1 MSQNI
6 LVINSGSSSVKF
18 SLFDM
23 KQQTETASGL
33 AERLGSDDAALTVK
47 WSDGQTC
54 HALPDSAN
62 LENAQPE
69 SAYSSVLK
77 RIIAVLT
84 EQQLLERL
92 PLVIGH
98 RVVHGGELF
107 TDPVIITDA
116 VIDGIRQCIPLAPL
130 HNPANLAGIEALAT
144 LYPDILQVAVFDT
157 AFHQSLPAKAF
168 LYALPYALYEEH
180 RVRRYGFHGVS
191 HQYVAAEAAARL
203 GISAQHGIISAH
215 LGNGCSACAVAN
227 GQSMD
232 TTMGMTPLEGLV
244 MGTRSGDVDPGL
256 HQFLHQQK
264 GWDVETVTNMLNKES
279 GILGLSG
286 LSNDMRTLEAA
297 ANDGVERAQLALE
310 VFCFRLARHI
320 GGLATSLSQLDAL
333 VFTGGIGEN
342 SRFIRQKVIDNL
354 AIFGFALDPDRNAQN
369 GDAQGVIS
377 AGPGPKVLV
386 VKTKEEFMIAQAA
399 LALIQHPRL

>member
-23 KQQTETASGL
+23 THQTETASGL
-33 AERLGSDDAALTVK
+33 AERLGSDAAALTLR
-47 WSDGQTC
+47 WADGEYRQALHDSDYAT
-54 HALPDSAN
+54 
-62 LENAQPE
+62 
-69 SAYSSVLK
+69 VLTQ
-77 RIIAVLT
+77 IIAVLT
-84 EQQLLERL
+84 EQQLLHHL
-92 PLVIGH
+92 PKVIGH
-98 RVVHGGELF
+98 RVVHGGEVF
-107 TDPVIITDA
+107 SDPVIVTDEVLA
-116 VIDGIRQCIPLAPL
+116 SIRQCIALAPL

-144 LYPDILQVAVFDT
+144 LYPGIPQVAVFDT
-157 AFHQSLPAKAF
+157 AFHQSLAPKAF
-168 LYALPYALYEEH
+168 LYAVPYALYEQQG
-180 RVRRYGFHGVS
+180 VRRYGFHGVS
-191 HQYVAAEAAARL
+191 HQYVAAEAATRL

-256 HQFLHQQK
+256 HQFLYQQK

-279 GILGLSG
+279 GMLGLSG

-297 ANDGVERAQLALE
+297 ANEGVERAQLALA

-320 GGLATSLSQLDAL
+320 GGLATSLTRLDAL

-342 SRFIRQKVIDNL
+342 SRFIRATVIENL
-354 AIFGFALDPDRNAQN
+354 AIFGFRLDNELNARN
-369 GDAQGVIS
+369 GDMLGVIS
-377 AGPGPKVLV
+377 TGPGPKVV
-386 VKTKEEFMIAQAA
+386 VIETKEELMIARAA
-399 LALIQHPRL
+399 LALI

>member
-6 LVINSGSSSVKF
+6 LVINAGSSSLKF

-33 AERLGSDDAALTVK
+33 AERLGSDEAALTVK
-47 WSDGQTC
+47 WPGGQTSQ
-54 HALPDSAN
+54 ALPDSA
-62 LENAQPE
+62 
-69 SAYSSVLK
+69 YGSVLTLS
-77 RIIAVLT
+77 IAVLT
-84 EQQLLERL
+84 QQQLLERL

-98 RVVHGGELF
+98 RVVHGGEFF

-116 VIDGIRQCIPLAPL
+116 VIDRIRRCIPLAPL
-130 HNPANLAGIEALAT
+130 HNPANLAGIEALAA
-144 LYPDILQVAVFDT
+144 LYPDIAQVAVFDT

-168 LYALPYALYEEH
+168 LYAVPYRLYEQH
-180 RVRRYGFHGVS
+180 QVRRYGFHGVS

-256 HQFLHQQK
+256 HQFLQQQE
-264 GWDVETVTNMLNKES
+264 GWDLDTVTNMLNKES
-279 GILGLSG
+279 GMLGLSG

-297 ANDGVERAQLALE
+297 ANEGVERAQLALA

-320 GGLATSLSQLDAL
+320 GGLATSLRQFDAL

-342 SRFIRQKVIDNL
+342 SGFIRSKVVENL
-354 AIFGFALDPDRNAQN
+354 AIFGFALDPDLNAQN
-369 GDAQGVIS
+369 GNAGGLIS
-377 AGPGPKVLV
+377 TGPGPRVMV
-386 VKTKEEFMIAQAA
+386 VNTKEELMIARAA
-399 LALIQHPRL
+399 LALI

>member
-18 SLFDM
+18 SLFNM
-23 KQQTETASGL
+23 QQQIETASGL

-47 WSDGQTC
+47 WPGDQTC
-54 HALPDSAN
+54 QTLTDSA
-62 LENAQPE
+62 
-69 SAYSSVLK
+69 YGTVLK

-84 EQQLLERL
+84 EQQLLDSL

-98 RVVHGGELF
+98 RVVHGGEF
-107 TDPVIITDA
+107 FSDPVVITDG
-116 VIDGIRQCIPLAPL
+116 VLDRIRQCSPLAPL
-130 HNPANLAGIEALAT
+130 HNPANLAGIEALAA
-144 LYPDILQVAVFDT
+144 LYPDIPQVAVFDT

-168 LYALPYALYEEH
+168 LYAVPYKLYEEQK
-180 RVRRYGFHGVS
+180 VRRYGFHGVS

-203 GISAQHGIISAH
+203 GISEQHGIISAH

-264 GWDVETVTNMLNKES
+264 GWDVETVTDMLNKES
-279 GILGLSG
+279 GMLGLSG

-297 ANDGVERAQLALE
+297 ASEGAARAQLALE

-320 GGLATSLSQLDAL
+320 GGLATSLSRLDAL

-342 SRFIRQKVIDNL
+342 SRFIRAQVVANL
-354 AIFGFALDPDRNAQN
+354 AIFGFALDPVLNAQD
-369 GDAQGVIS
+369 GDALGRIS
-377 AGPGPKVLV
+377 APAGPQVIV
-386 VKTKEEFMIAQAA
+386 VKTKEELMIAQAA
-399 LALIQHPRL
+399 LALI

>member
-23 KQQTETASGL
+23 TQQMETASGL
-33 AERLGSDDAALTVK
+33 AERLGTDGAALTVT
-47 WSDGQTC
+47 WADGQTRQ
-54 HALPDSAN
+54 ALSDS
-62 LENAQPE
+62 
-69 SAYSSVLK
+69 SYGSVL
-77 RIIAVLT
+77 RLIIAVLT
-84 EQQLLERL
+84 EQRLLASL

-98 RVVHGGELF
+98 RVVHGGEVF
-107 TDPVIITDA
+107 TNPVIITPA
-116 VIDGIRQCIPLAPL
+116 VIDSIRQCIPLAPL

-144 LYPDILQVAVFDT
+144 LYPDIAQVAVFDT
-157 AFHQSLPAKAF
+157 AFHQSLPPKVF
-168 LYALPYALYEEH
+168 LYALPYALYEQEK
-180 RVRRYGFHGVS
+180 VRRYGFHGVS

-203 GISAQHGIISAH
+203 NISDQHGIISAH

-279 GILGLSG
+279 GMLGLSG

-297 ANDGVERAQLALE
+297 AHKGDVRAQLALE

-320 GGLATSLSQLDAL
+320 GGLATSLTQLDAL

-342 SRFIRQKVIDNL
+342 SRFIRNKVVGNL
-354 AIFGFALDPDRNAQN
+354 AIFGFALDPDLNARNGN
-369 GDAQGVIS
+369 GQGLIS
-377 AGPGPKVLV
+377 TGPGPKVMV
-386 VKTKEEFMIAQAA
+386 VNTKEELMIARAA
-399 LALIQHPRL
+399 LALIQHPRLKGNTL